1 MYGYISGFTDANNI
15 TYCPKCGAEI
25 TDFYSDGTAWCREC
39 DFRFGV
45 VECEERKACNV
56 RGSRRGGKR
65 CCVTCCHYRTRRC
78 ANGDSRN
85 VG

>member
-25 TDFYSDGTAWCREC
+25 TDFYSDGTAWCRKC

-45 VECEERKACNV
+45 VECREE
-56 RGSRRGGKR
+56 
-65 CCVTCCHYRTRRC
+65 
-78 ANGDSRN
+78 
-85 VG
+85 